1 VQFLLLAPLW
11 RALPDGVMPSSFGH
25 RRFGDDP
32 VIGWGR
38 GYSNGCSAIFL
49 TNLDYVCFFSLFF
62 IITRSYF
69 DLLAFNCHFF
79 NH

>member
-11 RALPDGVMPSSFGH
+11 RALPDGVMPSSLGH

-32 VIGWGR
+32 VIGWGH

-49 TNLDYVCFFSLFF
+49 TILIYIAFIGLFLFLSAIISIYWLLFAIFF
-62 IITRSYF
+62 T
-69 DLLAFNCHFF
+69 H
-79 NH
+79 